1 MTWKAE
7 EFSAPDLFPFAKT
20 GQKLLDA
27 AAAWQMH
34 STCALFSLQMEGA
47 SFFSRRFWD
56 DLRLIETLM
65 RRDGFADT
73 YDVVVNFFQNATS
86 DYTSEVARFASL
98 GAGFASETAG
108 RVREGAEATI
118 DDMRAATLAP

>member
-7 EFSAPDLFPFAKT
+7 EFSAPNLPPLAKT
-20 GQKLLDA
+20 GQKLLHA
-27 AAAWQMH
+27 AAALQMD

-47 SFFSRRFWD
+47 SFLSRRFWD
-56 DLRLIETLM
+56 DLRLIEMLM
-65 RRDGFADT
+65 RRDELVDT
-73 YDVVVNFFQNATS
+73 YDVFVNFFQNATS

-98 GAGFASETAG
+98 GAEFASETAG
-108 RVREGAEATI
+108 RVREEAEATI